1 MTHPPIPDQHI
12 PTLNDVVPLEGA
24 TSISKDDLLM
34 EAQNS
39 LQKIAT
45 SLNQATAGA
54 PVEDFPH
61 QIADQV
67 LAIVSAKL
75 VKILPDMMREAVDEV
90 LIREMED
97 GNSVNTNLKK
107 QLD

>member
-1 MTHPPIPDQHI
+1 MTHPHIPDQLI

-34 EAQNS
+34 EAKNS
-39 LQKIAT
+39 LQRIAT
-45 SLNQATAGA
+45 SLNQATEGA
-54 PVEDFPH
+54 PLEDISH

>member
-1 MTHPPIPDQHI
+1 MTHPPIPDQLI

-90 LIREMED
+90 LIREMEI
-97 GNSVNTNLKK
+97 GNSVNTNRKK

>member
-1 MTHPPIPDQHI
+1 MTHPPIPDQLI
-12 PTLNDVVPLEGA
+12 PTLNEVVPLEGA

-34 EAQNS
+34 EAKNS
-39 LQKIAT
+39 LQKIAN
-45 SLNQATAGA
+45 SLNQPTLRA
-54 PVEDFPH
+54 PKEDIPH

-90 LIREMED
+90 LIREMEN
-97 GNSVNTNLKK
+97 GSSINTILKK
-107 QLD
+107 QQN